1 MRNIIAMLLLF
12 SIFAAPAFA
21 QKMTEQQQQEMEQ
34 LQKMQEMQQKSLE
47 SMTKSLPTMSSFMN
61 SMMGAATKLEEMK
74 KERSDIVHTKTA
86 ELEAKIE
93 EVFALVDEGKKSHA
107 KLKAL
112 LIKVAV
118 GLFPRFIVVFLVV
131 DFRLPECIYLFKFG
145 DNRIALFLQQLDQFL
160 DCFLLVFVSVVD
172 G

>member
-93 EVFALVDEGKKSHA
+93 EVLALVDEGKKSHA

-112 LIKVAV
+112 LIKWTPIGQSDIDKERTEHFDNLRKEV
-118 GLFPRFIVVFLVV
+118 LEFIS
-131 DFRLPECIYLFKFG
+131 G
-145 DNRIALFLQQLDQFL
+145 
-160 DCFLLVFVSVVD
+160 S
-172 G
+172 